1 MQAEILYSGIF
12 DSHAH
17 YNDERF
23 DEDREAV
30 LASLPEQGVC
40 GLINC
45 GCNVETS
52 RISLEYAEK
61 YPFVYAAAGYHPE
74 QADEY
79 TEEGISAIR
88 EILKHPKMVAV
99 GEIGLDYYWPE
110 PDRDIQ
116 KAVFEK
122 QLELAKELDLP
133 VIIHSRDAAE
143 DTIEIL
149 KKHPGLRGVIHCF
162 SGSVETAK
170 IFLKMGFYIGFTGV
184 LTFQNNRRS
193 VEACEAV
200 PLDRL
205 LLETDCPYMA
215 PVPCRG
221 KRCWSPMIAHT
232 AERMAQIKGV
242 PVQQMIDTARE
253 NTCRLFEISF

>member
-1 MQAEILYSGIF
+1 MQSNHLYTGIF

-30 LASLPEQGVC
+30 LASLPDQGVC
-40 GLINC
+40 GIINC

-52 RISLEYAEK
+52 QISLQYAEK
-61 YPFVYAAAGYHPE
+61 YPYIFAAAGFHPE

-79 TEEGISAIR
+79 TEDGMNKIR
-88 EILKHPKMVAV
+88 EMLKHPKMVAV

-110 PDRDIQ
+110 PDRQIQ
-116 KAVFEK
+116 KDVFEK
-122 QLELAKELDLP
+122 QLALAKELDLP

-143 DTIEIL
+143 DTIQIL
-149 KKHPGLRGVIHCF
+149 KKYPGIRGVVHCF
-162 SGSVETAK
+162 SGSAEIAE
-170 IFLKMGFYIGFTGV
+170 IYLKMGFYIGFTGV

-193 VEACEAV
+193 VEACKV
-200 PLDRL
+200 IPIDRL

-215 PVPCRG
+215 PVPHRG
-221 KRCWSPMIAHT
+221 KRCWSPLIAHT
-232 AERMAQIKGV
+232 AERMAEIKEV
-242 PVQQMIDTARE
+242 PVQKMIDTARE
-253 NTCRLFEISF
+253 NTCRLFQISL

>member
-1 MQAEILYSGIF
+1 MQGKILYSGIF

-40 GLINC
+40 GIINC

-52 RISLEYAEK
+52 QISLEYAEK
-61 YPFVYAAAGYHPE
+61 YPHIFAAAGFHPE

-79 TEEGISAIR
+79 TEDGMNRIR
-88 EILKHPKMVAV
+88 EMLKHPKMVAV

-110 PDRDIQ
+110 PDRQIQ
-116 KAVFEK
+116 KDVFRK
-122 QLELAKELDLP
+122 QLSLAKELDLP

-143 DTIEIL
+143 DTIQIL
-149 KKHPGLRGVIHCF
+149 KEYPGIRGVVHCF
-162 SGSVETAK
+162 SGSAETAK
-170 IFLKMGFYIGFTGV
+170 IYLDMGFYIGFTGV

-193 VEACEAV
+193 IESCKVI

-215 PVPCRG
+215 PVPHRG
-221 KRCWSPMIAHT
+221 KRCWSPLIAHT
-232 AERMAQIKGV
+232 AERMAEIKEI
-242 PVQQMIDTARE
+242 PVQQMIDLARE
-253 NTCRLFEISF
+253 NTCRLFQISL

>member
-1 MQAEILYSGIF
+1 MDGKVLYTGIF

-23 DEDREAV
+23 DEDRDTV

-40 GLINC
+40 GIINC

-52 RISLEYAEK
+52 QISLEYAHK
-61 YPFVYAAAGYHPE
+61 YPFIYAAAGFHPE

-79 TEEGISAIR
+79 TENGMDAIR
-88 EILKHPKMVAV
+88 QMLKQPKMVAV

-110 PDRDIQ
+110 PDRQIQ
-116 KAVFEK
+116 KDVFDK
-122 QLELAKELDLP
+122 QLALAKALDMP
-133 VIIHSRDAAE
+133 VIIHSREAAE
-143 DTIEIL
+143 DTIQIL
-149 KKHPGLRGVIHCF
+149 KKYPGIRGVIHCF
-162 SGSVETAK
+162 SGSAETAK

-193 VEACEAV
+193 VEACNV
-200 PLDRL
+200 IPLDRL

-221 KRCWSPMIAHT
+221 KRCWSPLIAHT
-232 AERMAQIKGV
+232 AERMAEIKGV
-242 PVQQMIDTARE
+242 STQQMIDIARN
-253 NTCRLFEISF
+253 NTKTLFQIP